1 VHLPELKGD
10 REMDM
15 LKQLSVTLRMER
27 GGHREEAQAR
37 VTENGILYCIYTI

>member
-1 VHLPELKGD
+1 MH
-10 REMDM
+10 R

-37 VTENGILYCIYTI
+37 VTENGIL